1 KNDEIKSILTQPAH
15 IHEVSSELYN
25 LYLVEEER
33 LKDEWNDMCKLFEQ
47 RLLKSQENLSKKF
60 YQSFKEQSLI
70 TSNDKI
76 QEEIRTHFSNSNN
89 SINHLLY
96 TDMPDKIGTYTR
108 ECYINAATCLQKRAY
123 DIMNGMATD
132 MHEQMKSTILQAAA
146 PSPQSST
153 SDGQQHTPT
162 STLDRLVNRG
172 AQVVHRLAHKHTY
185 PQTDVADDTMNG
197 RTLKQVESTEYV
209 TNPSPKASKSASK
222 DNRLLVNTQSKNP
235 TPPLATSPKP
245 SSNANHRRTV
255 LVTAN
260 EQEYNPVYDN
270 FPVIN

>member
-1 KNDEIKSILTQPAH
+1 NNVIQYLPVPITDIILMKTSEKERMEKLQSLMVKLDSLCLRNQQRDKNSSSTDSCLVTTTIANLASELTLAWESQQQLFGDQVSLEYIQSCTNRTNNKNDEIKSILTQPAH

-123 DIMNGMATD
+123 DIMNGM
-132 MHEQMKSTILQAAA
+132 
-146 PSPQSST
+146 
-153 SDGQQHTPT
+153 
-162 STLDRLVNRG
+162 
-172 AQVVHRLAHKHTY
+172 
-185 PQTDVADDTMNG
+185 
-197 RTLKQVESTEYV
+197 
-209 TNPSPKASKSASK
+209 
-222 DNRLLVNTQSKNP
+222 
-235 TPPLATSPKP
+235 
-245 SSNANHRRTV
+245 
-255 LVTAN
+255 
-260 EQEYNPVYDN
+260 
-270 FPVIN
+270 